1 MTTGSSDLERDC
13 HTLVLL
19 NTEIPDLERDWI
31 PGKMRTPD
39 PERDWAIV
47 LIYLTPIGHLLVP
60 ENNMIAGRR
69 TEIRDI
75 GLNNMVDAGMLD
87 PERD

>member
-1 MTTGSSDLERDC
+1 MS
-13 HTLVLL
+13 
-19 NTEIPDLERDWI
+19 TEIPDLERDWI

-47 LIYLTPIGHLLVP
+47 LTDLIPIGHLLVP
-60 ENNMIAGRR
+60 ENNMIAGKR
-69 TEIRDI
+69 TEDI
-75 GLNNMVDAGMLD
+75 GLDMVDTGMPD

>member
-1 MTTGSSDLERDC
+1 M
-13 HTLVLL
+13 

-39 PERDWAIV
+39 PERDWTIV
-47 LIYLTPIGHLLVP
+47 LTDLISIGHLLVP

-69 TEIRDI
+69 TEDI
-75 GLNNMVDAGMLD
+75 GLDMVDTGMPD